1 MKGGGT
7 MKSRLLI
14 FLIVGLLSTLLGAK
28 EITFWFAGGDPNL
41 DLPVV
46 RRQVEEFEKETG
58 IQVKLVVVPWAEDPH
73 TKLQVAI
80 MSGKAPDLVKL
91 GSPFEHVLARF
102 GVLEPLDNLISK
114 ELKEQL
120 LHTLLDASQ
129 YKSLTPR
136 DMTGKL
142 ISIPYFTDTRA
153 ILYRKD
159 IFEERGVPEPIGW
172 TWNDFV
178 SYAKELTFDRNGD
191 GKIDVYGF
199 GTAANYTYQSIIF
212 AWQAGGQLIGSDDR
226 PGFTTE
232 QFYEGIR
239 FYADL
244 FSVHKVVQ
252 PGAIN
257 VNLWDVRRQLA
268 EGQLAMYIDAGDSAK
283 ELQKILG
290 DNLGVGLLPMNENTG
305 RFTSYFG
312 SDAFVVPKQSRN
324 KVEAVKLLE
333 WMMNKDRVSEYCTA
347 AGFLPSRIDSAAM
360 PHFSENP
367 IVSMYLRQMEDAN
380 PWIAHPEASFIART
394 LRVEI
399 QNAISENNDIAV
411 ALERAQA
418 LVEKQLKDKGYL
430 K

>member
-1 MKGGGT
+1 MKGGET
-7 MKSRLLI
+7 MKGKLLV
-14 FLIVGLLSTLLGAK
+14 FLAIALLSTALCAK
-28 EITFWFAGGDPNL
+28 EITFWFAGGDPTL

-46 RRQVEEFEKETG
+46 QRQVEEFEKETG
-58 IQVKLVVVPWAEDPH
+58 IKVKLVVVPWAEDPH

-102 GVLEPLDNLISK
+102 GVLEPLDGLISE

-120 LHTLLDASQ
+120 LPSVLTASL
-129 YKSLTPR
+129 YTSITPK

-159 IFEERGVPEPIGW
+159 IFQERDVPEPIGW
-172 TWNDFV
+172 TWSEFV
-178 SYAKELTFDRNGD
+178 TYAKQLTFDRDGD

-199 GTAANYTYQSIIF
+199 GTAANYTYQAVMY
-212 AWQAGGQLIGSDDR
+212 AWQAGGELMGADDR
-226 PGFTTE
+226 PAFTTDE
-232 QFYEGIR
+232 FNEGIQ

-244 FSVHKVVQ
+244 FNVHKVVQ

-257 VNLWDVRRQLA
+257 VDLWDVRRQLA
-268 EGQLAMYIDAGDSAK
+268 EGTVAMYIDAGDSAK

-290 DNLGVGLLPMNENTG
+290 DTLGVGLLPTNEKTG
-305 RFTSYFG
+305 KFTSYFG
-312 SDAFVVPKQSRN
+312 SDALVIPKQSRN
-324 KVEAVKLLE
+324 KSEAAKLLE
-333 WMMNKDRVSEYCTA
+333 WLVDKDHMTEYCIA
-347 AGFLPSRIDSAAM
+347 SGFLPARLDSAAD
-360 PHFSENP
+360 PHFSDSP
-367 IVSMYLRQMEDAN
+367 VVSMYLRQLEDAHA
-380 PWIAHPEASFIART
+380 WIAHPEANFIART

-399 QNAISENNDIAV
+399 QNAISENSDIAA
-411 ALERAQA
+411 ALKTAQE
-418 LVEKQLKDKGYL
+418 LVEKQLKDKGFL